1 MHPDETRRVLTIA
14 LPELDNPAHW
24 HTFRTRG
31 WTGPAIY
38 LDAAARLWGYT
49 AEILAFVAQNL

>member
-14 LPELDNPAHW
+14 PPELDNPAHW

-38 LDAAARLWGYT
+38 LDAAARLWGYN